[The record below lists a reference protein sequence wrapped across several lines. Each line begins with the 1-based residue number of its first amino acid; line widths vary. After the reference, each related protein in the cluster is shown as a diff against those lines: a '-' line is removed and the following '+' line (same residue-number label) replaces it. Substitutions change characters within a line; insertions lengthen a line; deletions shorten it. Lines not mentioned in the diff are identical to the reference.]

1 MSDATILL
9 IHGLGGNAH
18 VWSGVREHLAGRE
31 VVALD
36 LAGHGEGRRLARY
49 DVGGMTADLASQ
61 LDPTRRYAV
70 LGHSLGGVIA
80 LALGSG
86 WFGIE
91 VERVVGV
98 GIKVAWTDTERE
110 FVAALAAKPVAW
122 FDTREAALERFLK
135 VAGLAGLVPAD
146 AAVAEAGVIEIEGR
160 WRMTV
165 DPATPGVG
173 APDMVGLLAACR
185 AEVVLARGEL
195 DPMVT
200 EADLDALVPSHVTL
214 AGLGHNPHVES
225 PEAVAAL
232 LR

>member
-9 IHGLGGNAH
+9 IHGLGGNVH
-18 VWSGVREHLAGRE
+18 VWDSVREHLAGRE

-36 LAGHGEGRRLARY
+36 LAGHGQGRRLARY

-80 LALGSG
+80 LALGSR
-86 WFGIE
+86 WFGID

-98 GIKVAWTDTERE
+98 GIKVAWTDSERE

-135 VAGLAGLVPAD
+135 VAGLVGLVPPD
-146 AAVAEAGVIEIEGR
+146 SAVAAAGVIEIDGR

-165 DPATPGVG
+165 DPAKPGVG

-185 AEVVLARGEL
+185 ADVVLARGEV
-195 DPMVT
+195 DPMVS
-200 EADLDALVPSHVTL
+200 EVDLDALVPAHVTL

-225 PEAVAAL
+225 PALVAAL
-232 LR
+232 LH